1 MGDPIRLK
9 KKYKTPNNP
18 FEKDRMVE
26 ELVLLGK
33 YGLRNKKEL
42 RKHKFA
48 LSHFRQLARENRSL
62 PEAIQ
67 KIRFVELRDS
77 VAKLNL
83 VSEDG
88 STDDILSLTIENIL
102 ERRLQ
107 TFVFKTGL
115 AKSIIQARQLIV
127 HRHIAVGGNTI
138 DSPSYN
144 VKKKDEEQ
152 IKYAVNSPFYKDSSK
167 IWSGGQNLKS
177 SADKKAVEEF

>member
-1 MGDPIRLK
+1 MGDPRRLK

-18 FEKDRMVE
+18 FEKVRMVE

-33 YGLRNKKEL
+33 FGLRNKKEL

-48 LSHFRQLARENRSL
+48 LSHFRKLARENRAL
-62 PEAIQ
+62 PENIQ
-67 KIRFVELRDS
+67 KIRFIDLRDS

-83 VSEDG
+83 VSDDAQ
-88 STDDILSLTIENIL
+88 TDDILSLTIENIL

-127 HRHIAVGGNTI
+127 HRHIAVAGNTI
-138 DSPSYN
+138 DSPSYL

-152 IKYAVNSPFYKDSSK
+152 IKYALNSPFYKDSSK
-167 IWSGGQNLKS
+167 IWSGSQSLKS
-177 SADKKAVEEF
+177 SADEKAVEEF

>member
-1 MGDPIRLK
+1 MGDPRRLK
-9 KKYKTPNNP
+9 KKYKTPNSP
-18 FEKDRMVE
+18 YEKVRLVE
-26 ELVLLGK
+26 ELELLGK

-42 RKHKFA
+42 RKHKFT

-62 PEAIQ
+62 PEKIQ
-67 KIRFVELRDS
+67 KIRFVDLRDS

-88 STDDILSLTIENIL
+88 STDDILSLTIDNIL

-127 HRHIAVGGNTI
+127 HRHIAVAGNTI
-138 DSPSYN
+138 DSPSYI
-144 VKKKDEEQ
+144 VKKREEEQ
-152 IKYAVNSPFYKDSSK
+152 IKYALNSPFYKDSSK
-167 IWSGGQNLKS
+167 IWSGNQSLKS
-177 SADKKAVEEF
+177 SADEKAVEES

>member
-1 MGDPIRLK
+1 MGDPRRLK

-18 FEKDRMVE
+18 YEKDRLVE
-26 ELVLLGK
+26 ELALLGK
-33 YGLRNKKEL
+33 FGLRNKKEL

-67 KIRFVELRDS
+67 KIRFVDLRDS

-107 TFVFKTGL
+107 TFVFKLGL
-115 AKSIIQARQLIV
+115 AKSIIQSRQLIT
-127 HRHIAVGGNTI
+127 HRHISVAGSTI
-138 DSPSYN
+138 DSPSYI

-152 IKYAVNSPFYKDSSK
+152 IKYALNSPFYKDSSK
-167 IWSGGQNLKS
+167 IWSGAQSLKK
-177 SADKKAVEEF
+177 SADSKAVEEF